1 MTELEKSMEIIQF
14 ISNAKKT
21 TPVKMFT
28 DEEIKNAYDAKVIG
42 KDGLKIV
49 IDGKKM
55 DLSGVKS
62 MQIDLEIEHKTICI
76 DRREVMILEN

>member
-28 DEEIKNAYDAKVIG
+28 DEEIKTMEK
-42 KDGLKIV
+42 LL
-49 IDGKKM
+49 KKM
-55 DLSGVKS
+55 LDNV
-62 MQIDLEIEHKTICI
+62 
-76 DRREVMILEN
+76 ENAEKDNGGIK

>member
-42 KDGLKIV
+42 KDGL
-49 IDGKKM
+49 
-55 DLSGVKS
+55 
-62 MQIDLEIEHKTICI
+62 
-76 DRREVMILEN
+76 